1 MLTLA
6 WDNVVT
12 LAAALLIGA
21 VTARWAFAR
30 RAPVAERETQDE
42 AQP

>member
-6 WDNVVT
+6 WDNAIT
-12 LAAALLIGA
+12 LAAALLIGL
-21 VTARWAFAR
+21 VTARWAFPR
-30 RAPVAERETQDE
+30 RAPAESKTEDE

>member
-12 LAAALLIGA
+12 LAAALLIGL
-21 VTARWAFAR
+21 VTARWAFPR
-30 RAPVAERETQDE
+30 RAPAAESKTEDE
-42 AQP
+42 AQT

>member
-1 MLTLA
+1 MLSLA

-12 LAAALLIGA
+12 LAAALLIGL
-21 VTARWAFAR
+21 VTARWAFPR
-30 RAPVAERETQDE
+30 RARAENKTEDE